1 MSNRTDIFHHKMLAS
16 VLLLSFLSAC
26 QGEVTNH
33 SDQAKFQT
41 VTTETLV
48 SSTSYEHAQEFTGSI
63 RAGNTTGIGF
73 ELAGKLKQLTVDS
86 GDRVENG
93 QLLAQL
99 DTRLLEAERQEID
112 ASLSQNDA
120 DLNLARSTLN
130 RSLELQKQGYTSE
143 QQLDELKGQ
152 LNSLLAARKRLVAS
166 KHANALR
173 IEKSSLLAPFNGVIS
188 KRNSN
193 LGEVVALG
201 TPIFTLVQN
210 KNPQAFVGVPVKI
223 AQQLKTKQDVL
234 LNVGDDKY
242 TAQIAGI
249 GAEVNPVTRTVPLRL
264 SLPIDAQVINGE
276 LAYLIYETRIQ
287 QIGYWVPISA
297 LTDGIR
303 GLWNLY
309 VITPSERSNIAKD
322 TFNIERR
329 DIEILYTKDDMA
341 YIQGALKP
349 NENYISQ
356 GLHKLVVGQ
365 QVKKNT
371 NVAAR

>member
-1 MSNRTDIFHHKMLAS
+1 MNIITDIFQNKIIMAMLVS
-16 VLLLSFLSAC
+16 GLLSAC
-26 QGEVTNH
+26 QGEVTTH
-33 SDQAKFQT
+33 STQAQLQT
-41 VTTETLV
+41 VTTESLTL
-48 SSTSYEHAQEFTGSI
+48 SNSYQHTQEFTGTI

-73 ELAGKLKQLTVDS
+73 ELSGKLKSLAVDS
-86 GDRVENG
+86 GDSVEKG

-99 DTRLLEAERQEID
+99 DTRLLEAERAEID
-112 ASLSQNDA
+112 ASLSQNSA
-120 DLNLARSTLN
+120 DLTLARNTLN

-152 LNSLLAARKRLVAS
+152 LNSLLAAKKRLVAS
-166 KHANALR
+166 KLANALR
-173 IEKSSLLAPFNGVIS
+173 IEKSSLLAPFSGVIS

-210 KNPQAFVGVPVKI
+210 RNPQAFVGVPVKL
-223 AQQLKTKQDVL
+223 AQQLNTKQDVL
-234 LNVGDDKY
+234 LKVGNNSY
-242 TAQIAGI
+242 TAQIEGK

-276 LAYLIYETRIQ
+276 IAYLIYKTDIYQ
-287 QIGYWVPISA
+287 NGYWVPISA

-309 VITPSERSNIAKD
+309 VITSNSDSGADKG

-329 DIEILYTKDDMA
+329 DIEILYTKEDMA
-341 YIQGALKP
+341 YIQGALKV
-349 NENYISQ
+349 NEDYITQ

-365 QVKKNT
+365 QVKRNT